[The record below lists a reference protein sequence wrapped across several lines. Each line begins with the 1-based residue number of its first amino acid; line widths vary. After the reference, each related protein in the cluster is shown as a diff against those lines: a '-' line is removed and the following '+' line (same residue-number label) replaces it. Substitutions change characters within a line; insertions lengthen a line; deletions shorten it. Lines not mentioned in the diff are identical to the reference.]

1 LKRNH
6 LIVISLFVFAATF
19 GIWLLLHLVPRPGSL
34 SDVKKRPELRPYFL
48 SALKLNQPIAKVGSN
63 ELKTDELRDY
73 LLLTLQGQMTQVN
86 LSKPDLVAKIS
97 VGLDQFINE
106 ELLAQAALKQGLKS
120 SFEGVERKQDL
131 AKKYLESQLA
141 KEPPVS
147 DVQMREFYK
156 SHGEKFLIPAGV
168 QLREFFIPFTGDK
181 SKTSK
186 KDSAFDLAKDLADRV
201 AKGDSIEEL
210 SKKYV
215 PEEYRERTQIH
226 LYKGGVTEPVDDHKV
241 LALRPGQVAGP
252 FRTEGGYSV
261 FQGTSPERNRFIPFY
276 EAKAKIQVFLEAR
289 RVERMRQ
296 KLVEQLKQQ
305 IPIQRYEIDS
315 LITVS

>member
-1 LKRNH
+1 MAAVASSSTPR
-6 LIVISLFVFAATF
+6 ISV
-19 GIWLLLHLVPRPGSL
+19 GI
-34 SDVKKRPELRPYFL
+34 KKRPELSPYFL
-48 SALKLNQPIAKVGSN
+48 SALKLDQPVAKVGSN

-73 LLLTLQGQMTQVN
+73 LLLTFQGQMTQVT

-106 ELLAQAALKQGLKS
+106 ELLAQAALKEGLKS

-147 DVQMREFYK
+147 DDQMREFYK
-156 SHGEKFLIPAGV
+156 RHGEKFLIPAGV
-168 QLREFFIPFTGDK
+168 QLREFFIPLTGEK

-186 KDSAFDLAKDLADRV
+186 NDSAFDLAKELAERV
-201 AKGDSIEEL
+201 TKGDAIEEL

-226 LYKGGVTEPVDDHKV
+226 LYKGGVTEPVDDQKG
-241 LALRPGQVAGP
+241 ACAPTGSKSPGP
-252 FRTEGGYSV
+252 FVLKEG
-261 FQGTSPERNRFIPFY
+261 IPFFKGSPRNEVGLFRFTMPRLRFNY
-276 EAKAKIQVFLEAR
+276 FSKPVASKF
-289 RVERMRQ
+289 
-296 KLVEQLKQQ
+296 
-305 IPIQRYEIDS
+305 
-315 LITVS
+315 